1 MSARDL
7 DEHLSR
13 TLRELSGAESEER
26 APSRLKS
33 RLYSALV
40 RAQQK
45 TGALQ
50 SLTQSEAAGH
60 GLCIFEKLVQIAPI
74 GERAKTPFI
83 CWTCHAR
90 VLAEH
95 MESAPI
101 YWPNCPYAAFQKR

>member
-1 MSARDL
+1 MSARDW

-13 TLRELSGAESEER
+13 TLCEPSGAESEEP

-33 RLYSALV
+33 RVYSGLV
-40 RAQQK
+40 RAQQE

-60 GLCIFEKLVQIAPI
+60 GLCVFEKLVQIAPI
-74 GERAKTPFI
+74 GERAKAPFI

-90 VLAEH
+90 ILAEH
-95 MESAPI
+95 MQNAPV
-101 YWPNCPYAAFQKR
+101 YWPNCPYAAFHKR

>member
-1 MSARDL
+1 MSTRDS
-7 DEHLSR
+7 DEHLWR
-13 TLRELSGAESEER
+13 TLRELSSAESEER

-33 RLYSALV
+33 RVYSALV
-40 RAQQK
+40 RAQQE

-60 GLCIFEKLVQIAPI
+60 GLCIFEKLVEIAPI
-74 GERAKTPFI
+74 GERAKTPFM

-90 VLAEH
+90 ILAEH